1 MKKLLLIPTALFPY
15 AVSLFLFCFFK
26 SKTGASVTLPYL
38 IISCVVCA
46 CLALACNVVFLLLSR
61 KDSAERLCKTA
72 LILKAIHIPAYVAI
86 FVLGLILGLMFFM
99 TFPILLLLIFLDCVT
114 LFFSGMISVFALIKN
129 RKNGIL
135 KGAIVGLIFI
145 LLTFLIFSAMNGFKD
160 VKFNWLDLAFLP
172 LGGAIIG
179 VIRVNL
185 PERRK

>member
-15 AVSLFLFCFFK
+15 AVSLFLFFFFK

-99 TFPILLLLIFLDCVT
+99 TFPIILLLIFLDCVT

-129 RKNGIL
+129 RKNGT
-135 KGAIVGLIFI
+135 V
-145 LLTFLIFSAMNGFKD
+145 LTVI
-160 VKFNWLDLAFLP
+160 
-172 LGGAIIG
+172 AIICQFYFCAD
-179 VIRVNL
+179 VISLFVL
-185 PERRK
+185 QITASKRKKFCV